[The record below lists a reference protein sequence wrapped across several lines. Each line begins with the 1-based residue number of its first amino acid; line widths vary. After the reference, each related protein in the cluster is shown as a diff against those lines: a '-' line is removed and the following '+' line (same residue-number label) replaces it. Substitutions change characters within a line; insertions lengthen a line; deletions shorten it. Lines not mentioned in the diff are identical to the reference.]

1 MSITQSP
8 MLVDLSALGNLT
20 TIERTLMIN
29 SIAATSLDAFSNLQS
44 VGASIYISECP
55 NLETI
60 SGLATNM
67 TSFGTHESIGTYDS
81 DAMSVIE
88 SLLYVYLN
96 DALCQDDVDATAT
109 MLENIGWEGR
119 SMGYDNNGT
128 CN

>member
-1 MSITQSP
+1 
-8 MLVDLSALGNLT
+8 
-20 TIERTLMIN
+20 
-29 SIAATSLDAFSNLQS
+29 
-44 VGASIYISECP
+44 
-55 NLETI
+55 
-60 SGLATNM
+60 M

-96 DALCQDDVDATAT
+96 DSLCQDNVDATAA